1 MKRIRSQEK
10 TKKIISR
17 KHISSRI
24 SNDTQREGLQIFNL
38 PKITNPILLYDENS
52 SSDEEVYDKEICD
65 EVACEEVLLNESQEE
80 ITYINPVDEL
90 DFSLNSDTDSSDLEE
105 TEYTRRVESKQTII
119 EESEAN
125 FLPHSGEYGPYFQN
139 FTEMMFFVWINKHMI
154 CKLNLFYFKIHQ
166 INNF

>member
-1 MKRIRSQEK
+1 MKRIRSKEK
-10 TKKIISR
+10 TKKIVSR

-24 SNDTQREGLQIFNL
+24 SNNTQREEGLRIFNS

-52 SSDEEVYDKEICD
+52 SSDEEVYDEEIWNEGICD
-65 EVACEEVLLNESQEE
+65 EEAYEEEVLLSESQEE
-80 ITYINPVDEL
+80 ITYINPIDEL
-90 DFSLNSDTDSSDLEE
+90 NFSLNSDTDSSDSEE
-105 TEYTRRVESKQTII
+105 TEQEPKQTII

-154 CKLNLFYFKIHQ
+154 CKLNLFYFKIH
-166 INNF
+166 